1 MQEVDSMN
9 IRSGLFGAWF
19 CFLIA
24 WIAYCAWNSDI
35 ACLLERI
42 GVHTSP
48 GVWCKVQNAHYY
60 RNFVLKMVGIPA
72 LMLVAL
78 TAADWTWRGFRSAAE
93 KSRTRDS
100 K

>member
-1 MQEVDSMN
+1 MN
-9 IRSGLFGAWF
+9 IRSGLFGAWL

-60 RNFVLKMVGIPA
+60 GNFVLKMVGIWGGVAPA
-72 LMLVAL
+72 WIFQIETFLKWELWWDFSTTIA
-78 TAADWTWRGFRSAAE
+78 
-93 KSRTRDS
+93 
-100 K
+100 